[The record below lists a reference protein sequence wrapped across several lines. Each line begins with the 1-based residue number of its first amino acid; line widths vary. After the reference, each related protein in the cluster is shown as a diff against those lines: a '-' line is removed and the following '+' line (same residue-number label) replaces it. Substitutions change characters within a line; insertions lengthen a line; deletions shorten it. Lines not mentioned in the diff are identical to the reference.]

1 MEKKPLIQA
10 ICNAKRKFSPI
21 IKDAVNPH
29 LKNKYA
35 SLATVIEA
43 VDEAL
48 ASEGILL
55 TQTPVKVDGEWL
67 LNTRLINAEG
77 EILEGFFPIIV
88 QKNDMQGW
96 GSAVTYARR
105 YGLMGLLG
113 LAAEDDD
120 GQAASQR
127 PAEVRNISS
136 IPKVANSSRQEP
148 KPASNAATA
157 EEVNQVRALAEA
169 KGKNIADIE
178 KWLKKPLN
186 QASDEEL
193 QKITALLNAA
203 KTKTGGSHA

>member
-1 MEKKPLIQA
+1 MEKKSLIKA
-10 ICNAKRKFSPI
+10 ICDAKKKFSPV

-29 LKNKYA
+29 LKTKYA

-67 LNTRLINAEG
+67 LNTKLVNAEG
-77 EILEGFFPIIV
+77 EVLEGFFPIIV

-113 LAAEDDD
+113 LAAEDDE

-127 PAEVRNISS
+127 QAEIRN
-136 IPKVANSSRQEP
+136 IPKVAGPAQAASKQDS
-148 KPASNAATA
+148 KPSGVATP
-157 EEVNQVRALAEA
+157 EALARVKQLIDE
-169 KGKNIADIE
+169 KGKNIEDIE
-178 KWLKKPLN
+178 RWLKKPLD